1 MSVMI
6 CDLFDLSHTL
16 AATYL
21 AALTYPWEALHSLS
35 SWIVEIGQRL
45 LHQEYEQSAPDVW
58 IHKTARIA
66 PTAAIGG
73 PCIIGAESELRHGAY
88 IRGSALIG
96 SACVVGNSV
105 EIKHAILF
113 DGVQVPH
120 YNYVGDSILGYRA
133 HMGAGAIAS
142 NVKAD
147 HSPVVVHDGTEIY
160 ATGRKKLGAMLGD
173 YAEIGCN
180 SVLNPGTIIG
190 KNSIVYPLSCVRGC
204 LPADSIYKKDGL
216 IVKKSIS

>member
-16 AATYL
+16 AVTYL

-35 SWIVEIGQRL
+35 SWIVEIGQQL
-45 LHQEYEQSAPDVW
+45 PSQEYEQTAPDVW

-73 PCIIGAESELRHGAY
+73 PCIIGAESEVRHGAY
-88 IRGSALIG
+88 VRGSALIG
-96 SACVVGNSV
+96 RACVVGNSV
-105 EIKHAILF
+105 EIKNAILL

-133 HMGAGAIAS
+133 HMGAGSIAS

-147 HSPVVVHDGTEIY
+147 HSPVVVHDGAEHY
-160 ATGRKKLGAMLGD
+160 ATGCKKLGAMLGD

-180 SVLNPGTIIG
+180 SVLNPGTVIG
-190 KNSIVYPLSCVRGC
+190 KNSTVYPLSCVRGC